1 METVIVLGIIITV
14 YLMVI
19 TKRFTALAR
28 GFALQSFFIFLY
40 TFVLAVREG
49 EIQLYIVAGLLFT
62 LKVILIP
69 HFLNRIA
76 RKIKINENLGLFMNT
91 QLSLVLVLAGT
102 YASWSFSRML
112 APAQDPGTGI
122 VLTASFSVILAGMFL
137 MIFRMKALSQ
147 IVGLLVMEN
156 GIFLAA
162 SVVSGGMPF
171 FVEMAIF
178 LDVLLSVIILN
189 VFVYR
194 INKMFTH
201 IDAAKLNKL
210 KG

>member
-19 TKRFTALAR
+19 AKRFTALAR
-28 GFALQSFFIFLY
+28 GFALQSFFLFLY
-40 TFVLAVREG
+40 TLIRAIREG
-49 EIQLYIVAGLLFT
+49 EIQLYIIAGLLFT
-62 LKVILIP
+62 LKVVLIP
-69 HFLNRIA
+69 HFLSRIA
-76 RKIKINENLGLFMNT
+76 RKIRINENLGLFVNT
-91 QLSLVLVLAGT
+91 QLSLVLILAGT

-112 APAQDPGTGI
+112 APAQDPGMGI
-122 VLTASFSVILAGMFL
+122 VLTASFTIILAGMFL

-147 IVGLLVMEN
+147 TVGLLVMEN

-162 SVVSGGMPF
+162 SSVSGGMPF

>member
-1 METVIVLGIIITV
+1 
-14 YLMVI
+14 MVI
-19 TKRFTALAR
+19 AKRFTSLAR
-28 GFALQSFFIFLY
+28 GFALQSFFLFLY
-40 TFVLAVREG
+40 TLILAVRER
-49 EIQLYIVAGLLFT
+49 EIQLYIVAGLLFIF
-62 LKVILIP
+62 KVVLIP

-76 RKIKINENLGLFMNT
+76 RKIKINENLGLFVNT
-91 QLSLVLVLAGT
+91 QLSLVLILAGT

-112 APAQDPGTGI
+112 VPAQDSGTGI
-122 VLTASFSVILAGMFL
+122 VLTAAFTIILSGMFL

-147 IVGLLVMEN
+147 IVGLLLMEN

-162 SVVSGGMPF
+162 SAVSGGMPF